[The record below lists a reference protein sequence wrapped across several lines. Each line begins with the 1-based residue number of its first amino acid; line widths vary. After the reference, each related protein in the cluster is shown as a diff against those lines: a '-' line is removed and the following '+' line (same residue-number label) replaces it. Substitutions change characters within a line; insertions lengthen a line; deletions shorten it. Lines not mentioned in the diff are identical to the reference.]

1 LLHPIREYL
10 LQEKRAAFARCPFFT
25 PGRNGAAGT
34 GAAFLTGAAVAF
46 AALPFSRQTY
56 GRRRAAE
63 LRNQNREMLM
73 IRLFS
78 LEEPAGQRISAFQ
91 EERLQH
97 AEFC

>member
-1 LLHPIREYL
+1 LRAVLFSHPEETAR
-10 LQEKRAAFARCPFFT
+10 QE
-25 PGRNGAAGT
+25 PGQHS
-34 GAAFLTGAAVAF
+34 LTGAAAAF

-56 GRRRAAE
+56 GRRRPAE